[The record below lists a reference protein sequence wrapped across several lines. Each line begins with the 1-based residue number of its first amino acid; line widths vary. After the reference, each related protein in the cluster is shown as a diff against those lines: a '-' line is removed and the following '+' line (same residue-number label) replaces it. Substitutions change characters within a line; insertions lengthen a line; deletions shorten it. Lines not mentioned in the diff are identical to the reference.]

1 MNWRTIIGLAAA
13 TSLGLAPFSAAT
25 AQTAADAQPP
35 QSRPQRPF
43 VAQTPPP
50 PLPVVTA
57 AKSATPPAAN
67 TPSAKAGQ
75 KPDTNKKI

>member
-13 TSLGLAPFSAAT
+13 TSLGLVPLGAAT
-25 AQTAADAQPP
+25 AQTAAESQPP

-50 PLPVVTA
+50 PLSVVT
-57 AKSATPPAAN
+57 SATPPAAN
-67 TPSAKAGQ
+67 APSAKPGQ

>member
-13 TSLGLAPFSAAT
+13 TSLGLVPLGAAT
-25 AQTAADAQPP
+25 AQTAAEAQPP

-57 AKSATPPAAN
+57 TKPATSSAAIAPAAK
-67 TPSAKAGQ
+67 PGQ
-75 KPDTNKKI
+75 NPDTTKKS

>member
-1 MNWRTIIGLAAA
+1 MNWRMIIGLAAA
-13 TSLGLAPFSAAT
+13 TSLGLAPLGAAT
-25 AQTAADAQPP
+25 AESQPP

-67 TPSAKAGQ
+67 APSAKPGQ
-75 KPDTNKKI
+75 KPDTNKNI